1 PIGCAVDFVCRLLHL
16 KIISL
21 KKPLQIGLCNK
32 ADYNYWITVYA
43 VVFTILIASLSLNS
57 LFS

>member
-1 PIGCAVDFVCRLLHL
+1 ME
-16 KIISL
+16 
-21 KKPLQIGLCNK
+21 
-32 ADYNYWITVYA
+32 DYNYWITIYA